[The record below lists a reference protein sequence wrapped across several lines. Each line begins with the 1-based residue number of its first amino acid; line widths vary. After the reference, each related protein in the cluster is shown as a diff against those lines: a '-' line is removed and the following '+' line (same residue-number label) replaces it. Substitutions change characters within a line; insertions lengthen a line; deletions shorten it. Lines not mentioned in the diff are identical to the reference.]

1 MALDNQPFTLVE
13 DTGFNNLMNHLEPRY
28 CMPSRKFFSKTIIPQ
43 LYMELNNKISDKLIK
58 TDYISFSSDIWTCPI
73 SHESFISLSTH
84 SIDKDFNRF
93 DVVLHA
99 SHFPESHIGI
109 NISKKLESMWDSWK
123 IQAERR
129 HILVRDGASNMISGS
144 NLAEIPAI
152 HCNIHLL
159 QLVVSD
165 SISENIVISK
175 CRRLVTHFNHSSL
188 ACNNFK
194 QIQLQQNLNP
204 LCLVQDVLSKCRRL
218 VTHFNHSSLAC
229 NNFKQIQLQQN
240 LDPLCLVQD
249 VPTRWNS
256 TYLMLDRLNK
266 LKVPVQLY
274 LAERSDL
281 MPFSTLE
288 WTIILNIIK
297 LLKPFFQLT
306 QEMSS
311 EITTLSSVIP
321 NMCSLKKFMSKC
333 QVDLSIQETKNR
345 LTTSLKNRFFFEIND
360 AKSLNILKNTYY
372 VIATSIDIR
381 YKFSFFKDDIEKQA
395 KYWLINEILSFEKTL
410 VCSEEVEVDFS
421 VNEEPSQLNFS
432 INTEKE
438 DTLKACFKE
447 IINATSEKPLPFK
460 KLKLEKKSNEILIR
474 KEIKKFYSEPLVGSP
489 IKTWMQEE
497 RFPLLKTI
505 ASKHLCTPASS
516 IFSERLFSEYG
527 NIYEKKRSRLLPKTG
542 EMLLFIHHNGRKIE

>member
-1 MALDNQPFTLVE
+1 MITDNILIAVGYGTLPIQLVGIYFVMKVRKKLNDIQFLILIGICLVE
-13 DTGFNNLMNHLEPRY
+13 IQLAVLI
-28 CMPSRKFFSKTIIPQ
+28 PSRILFKI
-43 LYMELNNKISDKLIK
+43 LNVKKADHLTSI
-58 TDYISFSSDIWTCPI
+58 YIDIGLALEYYCN
-73 SHESFISLSTH
+73 
-84 SIDKDFNRF
+84 FNRF

-99 SHFPESHIGI
+99 SHFPESHTGI

-152 HCNIHLL
+152 HCTIHLL

-165 SISENIVISK
+165 SISENIVI
-175 CRRLVTHFNHSSL
+175 
-188 ACNNFK
+188 
-194 QIQLQQNLNP
+194 
-204 LCLVQDVLSKCRRL
+204 DVLSKCRRL
-218 VTHFNHSSLAC
+218 VFYFNHSSLAC
-229 NNFKQIQLQQN
+229 TNFKQIQLQQN

-256 TYLMLDRLNK
+256 TYLILDRLNK
-266 LKVPVQLY
+266 LKIPVQLY

-288 WTIILNIIK
+288 WTLILNIIK

-306 QEMSS
+306 QEISS
-311 EITTLSSVIP
+311 EITPLSSVIP
-321 NMCSLKKFMSKC
+321 NLCSLKKFMSKC

-345 LTTSLKNRFFFEIND
+345 LTTSLKNRFFSEIND
-360 AKSLNILKNTYY
+360 AKSLNILKNRYY
-372 VIATSIDIR
+372 VIATSINPR
-381 YKFSFFKDDIEKQA
+381 YKFSFFEEDIKKQA

-410 VCSEEVEVDFS
+410 VCSEKVDFS

-438 DTLKACFKE
+438 DTLEAYR
-447 IINATSEKPLPFK
+447 
-460 KLKLEKKSNEILIR
+460 KLC
-474 KEIKKFYSEPLVGSP
+474 P

-497 RFPLLKTI
+497 RFPRLKTI
-505 ASKHLCTPASS
+505 ASKHLCTPASF

>member
-28 CMPSRKFFSKTIIPQ
+28 CMPSRKFFSKTVIPQ

-73 SHESFISLSTH
+73 SHESFILLSSH

-93 DVVLHA
+93 DVVLDA
-99 SHFPESHIGI
+99 SHFSESHTGI
-109 NISKKLESMWDSWK
+109 NISKKLESMWDSGK
-123 IQAERR
+123 IEAERR

-152 HCNIHLL
+152 HCTIHLL

-165 SISENIVISK
+165 SISENIVI
-175 CRRLVTHFNHSSL
+175 
-188 ACNNFK
+188 
-194 QIQLQQNLNP
+194 
-204 LCLVQDVLSKCRRL
+204 DVLSKCRRL

-240 LDPLCLVQD
+240 LDPLYLVQD

-266 LKVPVQLY
+266 LKIPVQLY
-274 LAERSDL
+274 SAERSDL

-288 WTIILNIIK
+288 WTLILNIIK

-333 QVDLSIQETKNR
+333 QVDLT
-345 LTTSLKNRFFFEIND
+345 
-360 AKSLNILKNTYY
+360 
-372 VIATSIDIR
+372 TSIDSR
-381 YKFSFFKDDIEKQA
+381 YKFSFFEDDIKKQA

-410 VCSEEVEVDFS
+410 VCSEEVDFS

-438 DTLKACFKE
+438 DTLEACFKE
-447 IINATSEKPLPFK
+447 IINATSEKTLPFK

-474 KEIKKFYSEPLVGSP
+474 KEIKKFYSEPFVDRKLCP

-505 ASKHLCTPASS
+505 ASKYLCNPASS

>member
-28 CMPSRKFFSKTIIPQ
+28 CMPSRKFFSKTVIPQ

-73 SHESFISLSTH
+73 SHESFILLSSH

-93 DVVLHA
+93 DVVLDA
-99 SHFPESHIGI
+99 SHFSESHTGI
-109 NISKKLESMWDSWK
+109 NISKKLESMWDSGK
-123 IQAERR
+123 IEAERR

-152 HCNIHLL
+152 HCTIHLL

-165 SISENIVISK
+165 SISENIVI
-175 CRRLVTHFNHSSL
+175 
-188 ACNNFK
+188 
-194 QIQLQQNLNP
+194 
-204 LCLVQDVLSKCRRL
+204 DVLSKCRRL

-240 LDPLCLVQD
+240 LDPLYLVQD

-266 LKVPVQLY
+266 LKIPVQLY
-274 LAERSDL
+274 SAERSDL

-288 WTIILNIIK
+288 WTLILNIIK

-333 QVDLSIQETKNR
+333 QVDLT
-345 LTTSLKNRFFFEIND
+345 
-360 AKSLNILKNTYY
+360 
-372 VIATSIDIR
+372 TSIDSR
-381 YKFSFFKDDIEKQA
+381 YKFSFFEDDIKKQA

-410 VCSEEVEVDFS
+410 VCSEEVDFS

-438 DTLKACFKE
+438 DTLEAYR
-447 IINATSEKPLPFK
+447 
-460 KLKLEKKSNEILIR
+460 KLC
-474 KEIKKFYSEPLVGSP
+474 P

-505 ASKHLCTPASS
+505 ASKYLCNPASS

>member
-1 MALDNQPFTLVE
+1 MIKRGTIEAGQKCFSTTPLH
-13 DTGFNNLMNHLEPRY
+13 NHIKIIHPKEYHIERNKNEQK
-28 CMPSRKFFSKTIIPQ
+28 RKAQAVNKITPEFFST
-43 LYMELNNKISDKLIK
+43 N
-58 TDYISFSSDIWTCPI
+58 IWTCPI
-73 SHESFISLSTH
+73 SHESFISLSSH

-99 SHFPESHIGI
+99 SHFSESHTGI

-123 IQAERR
+123 IEAERR

-152 HCNIHLL
+152 HCTIHLL

-165 SISENIVISK
+165 SISENIVI
-175 CRRLVTHFNHSSL
+175 
-188 ACNNFK
+188 
-194 QIQLQQNLNP
+194 
-204 LCLVQDVLSKCRRL
+204 DVLSKCRRL

-266 LKVPVQLY
+266 LKIPVQLY

-288 WTIILNIIK
+288 WTLILNIIK
-297 LLKPFFQLT
+297 LLKPFFQLA

-345 LTTSLKNRFFFEIND
+345 LTTSLKNRFFSEIND
-360 AKSLNILKNTYY
+360 AKSLNILKNRYY
-372 VIATSIDIR
+372 VIATSIDPR
-381 YKFSFFKDDIEKQA
+381 YKFSFFEDDIKKQA

-410 VCSEEVEVDFS
+410 VCSEEVDFS

-438 DTLKACFKE
+438 DTLEACFKE
-447 IINATSEKPLPFK
+447 IINATSEKTLPFK
-460 KLKLEKKSNEILIR
+460 KLKKLC
-474 KEIKKFYSEPLVGSP
+474 P

>member
-1 MALDNQPFTLVE
+1 
-13 DTGFNNLMNHLEPRY
+13 
-28 CMPSRKFFSKTIIPQ
+28 
-43 LYMELNNKISDKLIK
+43 
-58 TDYISFSSDIWTCPI
+58 
-73 SHESFISLSTH
+73 
-84 SIDKDFNRF
+84 
-93 DVVLHA
+93 
-99 SHFPESHIGI
+99 
-109 NISKKLESMWDSWK
+109 
-123 IQAERR
+123 
-129 HILVRDGASNMISGS
+129 MISGS

-152 HCNIHLL
+152 HCTIHLL

-165 SISENIVISK
+165 SISENIVI
-175 CRRLVTHFNHSSL
+175 
-188 ACNNFK
+188 
-194 QIQLQQNLNP
+194 
-204 LCLVQDVLSKCRRL
+204 DVLSKCRRL

-249 VPTRWNS
+249 VPTKWNS

-266 LKVPVQLY
+266 LKIPVQLY

-288 WTIILNIIK
+288 WTLILNIIK

-345 LTTSLKNRFFFEIND
+345 LTTSLKNRFFSEIND
-360 AKSLNILKNTYY
+360 AKSLNILKNRYY
-372 VIATSIDIR
+372 IIATSIDPR
-381 YKFSFFKDDIEKQA
+381 YKFSFFEDDIKKQA
-395 KYWLINEILSFEKTL
+395 KY
-410 VCSEEVEVDFS
+410 C
-421 VNEEPSQLNFS
+421 VNEEPSKLNFS

-438 DTLKACFKE
+438 DTLEACFKD

-474 KEIKKFYSEPLVGSP
+474 KEIKKFYSEPLVDRKLCP

>member
-13 DTGFNNLMNHLEPRY
+13 DIGFNNLMNHLEPRY
-28 CMPSRKFFSKTIIPQ
+28 CMSSRKFYSKTIIPQ
-43 LYMELNNKISDKLIK
+43 LYMELNNKISYKLIK
-58 TDYISFSSDIWTCPI
+58 TDYIGFSSDIWTCSI
-73 SHESFISLSTH
+73 SHKSFVSLSSH

-99 SHFPESHIGI
+99 SHFPESHTGI

-152 HCNIHLL
+152 HCTIHLL

-165 SISENIVISK
+165 TTSENIVI
-175 CRRLVTHFNHSSL
+175 
-188 ACNNFK
+188 
-194 QIQLQQNLNP
+194 
-204 LCLVQDVLSKCRRL
+204 DVLSKCRRL

-266 LKVPVQLY
+266 LKIPVQLY
-274 LAERSDL
+274 LAESSDL

-288 WTIILNIIK
+288 WTLILNIIK

-333 QVDLSIQETKNR
+333 QVD
-345 LTTSLKNRFFFEIND
+345 
-360 AKSLNILKNTYY
+360 
-372 VIATSIDIR
+372 
-381 YKFSFFKDDIEKQA
+381 
-395 KYWLINEILSFEKTL
+395 
-410 VCSEEVEVDFS
+410 
-421 VNEEPSQLNFS
+421 
-432 INTEKE
+432 
-438 DTLKACFKE
+438 
-447 IINATSEKPLPFK
+447 
-460 KLKLEKKSNEILIR
+460 
-474 KEIKKFYSEPLVGSP
+474 
-489 IKTWMQEE
+489 
-497 RFPLLKTI
+497 
-505 ASKHLCTPASS
+505 
-516 IFSERLFSEYG
+516 
-527 NIYEKKRSRLLPKTG
+527 
-542 EMLLFIHHNGRKIE
+542 

>member
-1 MALDNQPFTLVE
+1 MDEYSKSQKVWSINDSRSQTINRKIGLMMALDSQPFTLVE

-73 SHESFISLSTH
+73 SHESFISFSSH

-99 SHFPESHIGI
+99 SHFSESHTGI

-123 IQAERR
+123 IEAERR

-152 HCNIHLL
+152 HCTIHLL

-165 SISENIVISK
+165 SISENIVI
-175 CRRLVTHFNHSSL
+175 
-188 ACNNFK
+188 
-194 QIQLQQNLNP
+194 
-204 LCLVQDVLSKCRRL
+204 DVLSKCRRL

-266 LKVPVQLY
+266 LKIPVQLY

-288 WTIILNIIK
+288 WTLILNIIK

-345 LTTSLKNRFFFEIND
+345 LTTSLKNRFFSEIND
-360 AKSLNILKNTYY
+360 AKSLNILKNRYY
-372 VIATSIDIR
+372 VIATSIDPR
-381 YKFSFFKDDIEKQA
+381 YKFSFFEDDIKKQA

-410 VCSEEVEVDFS
+410 VCSEEVDFS

-438 DTLKACFKE
+438 DTLEACFKE
-447 IINATSEKPLPFK
+447 IINATSEKTLPFK
-460 KLKLEKKSNEILIR
+460 KLKLEKKSNEILIG
-474 KEIKKFYSEPLVGSP
+474 KEIKKFYSEPLVDRKLCP

-505 ASKHLCTPASS
+505 ASKHLCTPASF

-527 NIYEKKRSRLLPKTG
+527 NIYEKKRSRLLPKTA